1 VIKRLAPPLIATA
14 LAIALLMMVLA
25 LRDGGCFR

>member
-1 VIKRLAPPLIATA
+1 LIKRLAPPLIATA
-14 LAIALLMMVLA
+14 LAIAALMMILS